1 MTATII
7 NEAAADAWLA
17 AERPAPTA
25 IPTTDIDTGLARWQP
40 GSTNTGGDWLAGWH
54 YTVTGE
60 GRHVCDGNG
69 RVVAQVV
76 GGTDWRE
83 ADRIGDLLASS
94 GALATALRELCEVIE
109 GTYLPHELPIGLG
122 AALLG
127 ARVALE
133 GANVATE

>member
-7 NEAAADAWLA
+7 NDEHLEAYIAQDGAPLGTYLD
-17 AERPAPTA
+17 PARRR
-25 IPTTDIDTGLARWQP
+25 DTP
-40 GSTNTGGDWLAGWH
+40 PGGDWLVGWH

-60 GRHVCDGNG
+60 GRHVCDGGG
-69 RVVAQVV
+69 RIVAHIV

-83 ADRIGDLLASS
+83 ADRIGDLMAS
-94 GALATALRELCEVIE
+94 GGELATALRELCAVIE
-109 GTYLPHELPIGLG
+109 GTYLPPERPLGLT

-133 GANVATE
+133 GANAE